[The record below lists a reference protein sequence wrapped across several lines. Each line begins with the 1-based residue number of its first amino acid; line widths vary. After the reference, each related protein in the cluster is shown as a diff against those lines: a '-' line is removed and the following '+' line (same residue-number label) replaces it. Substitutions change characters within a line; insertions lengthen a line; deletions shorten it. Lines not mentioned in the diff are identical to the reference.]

1 MSAQGW
7 TVRRAQTADLDAVSV
22 LAAKLVRFHHE
33 LDPQRYLLAERV
45 RDGYRWWLGEEI
57 GKTDRVVLMVAAR
70 HAPSEVEIGGYALGR
85 LEERDW
91 MRLLDTHGELH
102 DVWVE
107 ESLRGTGIAE
117 QLVRAC
123 VEELEALGAPRI
135 VLNTAWLNERGRHFF
150 GKLGFRPTMLEMTR
164 ISAGSKAYDERR

>member
-57 GKTDRVVLMVAAR
+57 AKTNRVVLMVAAR
-70 HAPSEVEIGGYALGR
+70 GTDIGGYALGR

-91 MRLLDTHGELH
+91 MRLLDAHGELH

-117 QLVRAC
+117 QLVGAC
-123 VEELEALGAPRI
+123 VEALEALGAPRI

-164 ISAGSKAYDERR
+164 ISAGSKADDEPR